1 MAEVSVSSSQPV
13 PSPGE
18 VDRKGPN
25 QAALLTFKGMLFL
38 RDRRQIRHDQFD
50 AFVPRIE
57 DSAPMWPL
65 LTAVM

>member
-1 MAEVSVSSSQPV
+1 
-13 PSPGE
+13 
-18 VDRKGPN
+18 
-25 QAALLTFKGMLFL
+25 MLFL